1 MKNVY
6 RTKEDIAIAREVI
19 SCPGDTLAEHLE
31 YTGMSQ
37 AELAA
42 RMGRPKK
49 TINEIIRGKA
59 EITSET
65 AIQLERVV
73 GIPANLWMGL
83 ERNYRLRLAEIDAA
97 EALLETEAWAKQF
110 PLAAMKKLGWSSF
123 EDGIVSSAQAVLAF
137 FNVASPEVYDNVC
150 HKQLYATAYR
160 MSEKCSKD
168 PYAMAAW
175 LRQGERQA
183 ESLQAAAYDKKAFE
197 EALLDIKTRLV
208 VMDDGFLAG
217 LQERCLRAGVK
228 VVFTPCLQKA
238 PLNGS
243 TRWLND
249 TPLIQLSDRFKRN
262 DIFWFTF
269 FHEAAHILKHNK
281 KDVFIEGM
289 EYSCDGK
296 KKEAEADAWAGDYLI
311 GRKEERRML
320 ETPLFVKEDFERF
333 AAEIG
338 THPAIVAGRLAKLG
352 VIEHSVGHSF
362 GFFRKI
368 ELNSGEQE

>member
-6 RTKEDIAIAREVI
+6 RTKEEIAIAREVI

-49 TINEIIRGKA
+49 TINEIIKGKA

-110 PLAAMKKLGWSSF
+110 PLAAMKKLGWISF

-168 PYAMAAW
+168 PYAVAAW

-183 ESLQAAAYDKKAFE
+183 ESLKAEAYDKKAFE

-296 KKEAEADAWAGDYLI
+296 KKEAEADAWAADYLI

-320 ETPLFVKEDFERF
+320 ETPLFVKEDIEQYAER
-333 AAEIG
+333 IG
-338 THPAIVAGRLAKLG
+338 THPAIVVGRLAKLG
-352 VIEHSVGHSF
+352 VIEHGLGHTF

-368 ELNSGEQE
+368 ELKN

>member
-1 MKNVY
+1 MTMKNTY
-6 RTKEDIAIAREVI
+6 RNRKDIAIAREVI

-37 AELAA
+37 AELAE

-59 EITSET
+59 QITPET
-65 AIQLERVV
+65 ALQLERVV
-73 GIPANLWMGL
+73 GISATFWLKK
-83 ERNYRLRLAEIDAA
+83 EQHYRLRLAEIDEA
-97 EALLETEAWAKQF
+97 ENMFDDAEQVKRFPLKEMMQKGWIICEKGLEHEKNALL
-110 PLAAMKKLGWSSF
+110 SF
-123 EDGIVSSAQAVLAF
+123 F
-137 FNVASPEVYDNVC
+137 RVASLQAYERVC
-150 HKQLYATAYR
+150 HQQLYAAAYR
-160 MSEKCSKD
+160 MSEKSRKD

-183 ESLQAAAYDKKAFE
+183 ESLQAPSFDKKTFE
-197 EALLDIKTRLV
+197 KALDDVRKLV
-208 VMDDGFLAG
+208 VKDEGFLEE
-217 LQERCLRAGVK
+217 LQALCLEAGVK
-228 VVFTPCLQKA
+228 VVFTPCLKKA

-243 TRWLND
+243 TRWIND
-249 TPLIQLSDRFKRN
+249 TPLIQLSDRFHRN

-296 KKEAEADAWAGDYLI
+296 KKEDEADDWAAEFLI
-311 GRKEERRML
+311 GRKEEERML
-320 ETPLFVKEDFERF
+320 ISALFVKEDFERY
-333 AAEIG
+333 ARQIG

-352 VIEHSVGHSF
+352 RINHSVGHTF
-362 GFFRKI
+362 GFFRNI
-368 ELNSGEQE
+368 ELNG

>member
-6 RTKEDIAIAREVI
+6 RNRKDIAIAREVI

-31 YTGMSQ
+31 YIGMSQ
-37 AELAA
+37 AELAD

-59 EITSET
+59 QITAET
-65 AIQLERVV
+65 ALQLERVV
-73 GIPANLWMGL
+73 GIPADFWMKK
-83 ERNYRLRLAEIDAA
+83 EQNYRLRIAEIDEA
-97 EALLETEAWAKQF
+97 EKRLDEAERIRQF
-110 PLAAMKKLGWSSF
+110 PLKEMIKKGWITCEKGLEHEKNALLSYF
-123 EDGIVSSAQAVLAF
+123 R
-137 FNVASPEVYDNVC
+137 VASLDAYEAVC
-150 HKQLYATAYR
+150 HKQLYAAAYR
-160 MSEKCSKD
+160 MSEKSSKD

-183 ESLQAAAYDKKAFE
+183 EQLTAAAYDKKAFE
-197 EALLDIKTRLV
+197 EALFDIKTRLV
-208 VMDDGFLAG
+208 VMDEGFLG
-217 LQERCLRAGVK
+217 ELQERCLRAGVK

-243 TRWLND
+243 TRWMND
-249 TPLIQLSDRFKRN
+249 TPLIQLSDRFNRN

-281 KDVFIEGM
+281 KDVFIEGTD
-289 EYSCDGK
+289 YSGDGK
-296 KKEAEADAWAGDYLI
+296 KKEEEADIWAADYLVS
-311 GRKEERRML
+311 RKDKRRML
-320 ETPLFVKEDFERF
+320 EAALFVKEDFERF

-338 THPAIVAGRLAKLG
+338 THPAIVAGRLAKLER
-352 VIEHSVGHSF
+352 ISYSVGHTF

-368 ELNSGEQE
+368 ELNSEVQE

>member
-6 RTKEDIAIAREVI
+6 RTTEDIAIAREVI
-19 SCPGDTLAEHLE
+19 SCPGDTLAEQLDAS
-31 YTGMSQ
+31 GMTQ
-37 AELAA
+37 VELAG

-49 TINEIIRGKA
+49 TINEIIKGKA

-73 GIPANLWMGL
+73 GIPADFWMNL

-97 EALLETEAWAKQF
+97 EELMQKESWVRQF
-110 PLAAMKKLGWSSF
+110 PLLAMKRLGWISF
-123 EDGIVSSAQAVLAF
+123 EDGIVSASQAVLAF
-137 FNVASPEVYDNVC
+137 FNVASSEAYENVC

-160 MSEKCSKD
+160 MSEKSSKD

-183 ESLQAAAYDKKAFE
+183 ESLNSAPYDKQAFE
-197 EALLDIKTRLV
+197 ETLLDIKTRFV
-208 VMDDGFLAG
+208 VKDDGFLDAM
-217 LQERCLRAGVK
+217 QNRCLQAGVK
-228 VVFTPCLQKA
+228 VVFTPYLKKA

-249 TPLIQLSDRFKRN
+249 TPLIQLSNRFKRN

-281 KDVFIEGM
+281 KDVFIEGVD
-289 EYSCDGK
+289 YSCDGK
-296 KKEAEADAWAGDYLI
+296 KKEDEADDWAAGYLI
-311 GRKEERRML
+311 SRKDEKLMIQSKSF
-320 ETPLFVKEDFERF
+320 TKEDIERF
-333 AAEIG
+333 ARQFD
-338 THPAIVAGRLAKLG
+338 THPAIIAGRLSRRGL
-352 VIEHSVGHSF
+352 IGHEF
-362 GFFRKI
+362 GNRYGFFRNV
-368 ELNSGEQE
+368 ELNG